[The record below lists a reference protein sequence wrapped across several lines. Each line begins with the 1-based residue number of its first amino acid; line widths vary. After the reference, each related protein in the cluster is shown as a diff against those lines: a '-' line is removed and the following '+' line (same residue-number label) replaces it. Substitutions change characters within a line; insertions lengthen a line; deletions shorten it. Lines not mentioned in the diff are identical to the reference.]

1 MATNV
6 QDVPFDLSLVKLSET
21 DGWCYHEGSYGH
33 NPEYGSSHI
42 LTYGNVTDHTKT
54 DFESGSNFRKSGVLE
69 VQTFWQIQTT
79 GESMVP
85 KDISATGQIGHTH
98 SVSLDGDT
106 LTVKVNYN
114 EKGESKTTILSVTD
128 LYRQSN
134 NGKTKLDF
142 KYGDLGHKYL
152 IKK

>member
-21 DGWCYHEGSYGH
+21 DSWCYHEGSYGH

-42 LTYGNVTDHTKT
+42 LTYGSVTDHTKT
-54 DFESGSNFRKSGVLE
+54 DFESGGNFRKSAVPE
-69 VQTFWQIQTT
+69 VQTFWHIQTT
-79 GESMVP
+79 GECMVP
-85 KDISATGQIGHTH
+85 KDVSATEHIGHTH

>member
-1 MATNV
+1 
-6 QDVPFDLSLVKLSET
+6 
-21 DGWCYHEGSYGH
+21 
-33 NPEYGSSHI
+33 
-42 LTYGNVTDHTKT
+42 
-54 DFESGSNFRKSGVLE
+54 
-69 VQTFWQIQTT
+69 
-79 GESMVP
+79 MVP
-85 KDISATGQIGHTH
+85 KDVSATGEIGHTH

-152 IKK
+152 IKNKNTRKNSCKKQLLHNSKNKFIIYIYIIGSYMSKKIYIYIPL